1 LILVVKNSP
10 EENWS
15 INPSIHGI
23 FPMRFLG
30 RIGGN
35 RYSKQREGRT
45 KENKYSN
52 QREG

>member
-1 LILVVKNSP
+1 MLVVRNSP

-15 INPSIHGI
+15 INLSIHSI

-35 RYSKQREGRT
+35 RYSKQKEERT
-45 KENKYSN
+45 KENKHSN